1 MTMKMTA
8 KLRREFERDYEW
20 FGVNLPPTLKTQ
32 RAVLARFRGD
42 VEAMLC
48 YEAADWATVP
58 PHVRLDINA
67 RLSGYQEVC
76 AVTDRERYWP
86 NLDDAEWA
94 VLSELAENLAD
105 LCFGRRT
112 ISGPSNTLTGAA
124 TDMQPRGYITGSN

>member
-1 MTMKMTA
+1 MRP
-8 KLRREFERDYEW
+8 RRPLEFSGLWSAPRCALSGGHEW

-48 YEAADWATVP
+48 YEAADWATLP

-86 NLDDAEWA
+86 NLDDAKWA
-94 VLSELAENLAD
+94 VLSELEENLAD
-105 LCFGRRT
+105 LCFDASNHLWALEHVDRR
-112 ISGPSNTLTGAA
+112 GN
-124 TDMQPRGYITGSN
+124 